1 MKNLILTMI
10 FLSFANAQS
19 KILINEQ
26 DSEHTHSE
34 HTKSETMEMPST
46 TTETVKADDLTL
58 IFDNNLTVEKDELV
72 VGVSGMVCALCAFG
86 VQEGLSKL
94 SFLNQQ
100 VYKADGI
107 RIDLDTQLIYIPID
121 LSKTID
127 ELEALEIINDAGYD
141 TIAIYTNFDG
151 KKVVKKTVPKLVS

>member
-34 HTKSETMEMPST
+34 HTTSETMEMPST

-58 IFDNNLTVEKDELV
+58 VFDHYFEVKKSLVEADRNLTSTKATELV
-72 VGVSGMVCALCAFG
+72 KS
-86 VQEGLSKL
+86 
-94 SFLNQQ
+94 
-100 VYKADGI
+100 
-107 RIDLDTQLIYIPID
+107 LD
-121 LSKTID
+121 
-127 ELEALEIINDAGYD
+127 
-141 TIAIYTNFDG
+141 
-151 KKVVKKTVPKLVS
+151 

>member
-34 HTKSETMEMPST
+34 HTTSETMEMPST

-58 IFDNNLTVEKDELV
+58 VFDSNLTVEKDELV

-86 VQEGLSKL
+86 VQAGLSEL

-127 ELEALEIINDAGYD
+127 ELEALGIINDAGYD